1 MRKIAFLLMAVA
13 FVAFANAEEIILN
26 PQGWKVGDSRNYNSV
41 FVDKKGEITNGTI
54 VMSVSAI
61 ENDKYLLDYKNITD
75 TTNNIFKS
83 LTKLVGDSVCAAL
96 NDFVYKISITKM
108 GEFGHFENYEDFN
121 NLFNKNT
128 LIAMGMQA
136 VIGSTQEDAET
147 KYVPELQNI
156 FWYMNKKFDTK
167 KENVFKRNLT
177 EEVAVYKD
185 VETKVN
191 LKVSNGKV
199 TFKQTATLSEEDF
212 YTATEKI
219 VKERMN
225 EMAKVMGVQPS
236 MFDEKIKETLDYL
249 KENPVSMVFK
259 ETSVF
264 DEKSGWLISTDKV
277 AEIISASTEKT
288 SINSRYTISLKK

>member
-61 ENDKYLLDYKNITD
+61 ENEKYLLDYKNITD

-96 NDFVYKISITKM
+96 NDFVYKISITKK

-236 MFDEKIKETLDYL
+236 MFDEKIKEILDYL

-277 AEIISASTEKT
+277 VEIISASTEKT